1 MIACRRYCRGLIEP
15 RVFIVAYGLG
25 NRLCA
30 LYDPGAFKFR
40 SEFYDDIFVI
50 GRRGRAVEQDFGTE
64 MGQKL
69 FDSFILSFV
78 LFMYNNVEES
88 KEKSFDSFST
98 IVEKGQTFYFRK
110 IRLDCETLSR
120 NGSISKENGDEGR
133 KVMKGM

>member
-1 MIACRRYCRGLIEP
+1 
-15 RVFIVAYGLG
+15 
-25 NRLCA
+25 
-30 LYDPGAFKFR
+30 
-40 SEFYDDIFVI
+40 
-50 GRRGRAVEQDFGTE
+50 
-64 MGQKL
+64 
-69 FDSFILSFV
+69 
-78 LFMYNNVEES
+78 MYNNVEES